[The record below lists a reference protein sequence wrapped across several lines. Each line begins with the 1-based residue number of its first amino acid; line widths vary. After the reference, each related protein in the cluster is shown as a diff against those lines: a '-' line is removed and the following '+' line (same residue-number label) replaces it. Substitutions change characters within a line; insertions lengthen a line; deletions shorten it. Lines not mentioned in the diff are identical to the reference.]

1 MTKLLQYHYLPFT
14 QDEIQK
20 GNKMLVVLQAVGNE
34 YKINHVD
41 IKFKAYSRKKKKN
54 AVWAALDKID

>member
-14 QDEIQK
+14 HDEIQK

-54 AVWAALDKID
+54 AV

>member
-14 QDEIQK
+14 HDEIQK

-41 IKFKAYSRKKKKN
+41 IKFKAYSRKKN

>member
-14 QDEIQK
+14 HDEIQK

-34 YKINHVD
+34 HKINRVD
-41 IKFKAYSRKKKKN
+41 IKFKAYSRKKN
-54 AVWAALDKID
+54 AV

>member
-14 QDEIQK
+14 HDEIQK

-41 IKFKAYSRKKKKN
+41 IKFKAYSRKKKKKM
-54 AVWAALDKID
+54 LFEQL

>member
-1 MTKLLQYHYLPFT
+1 MTKLPQYHYLPFT

-34 YKINHVD
+34 YKINRVD
-41 IKFKAYSRKKKKN
+41 IKFKAPEKKN
-54 AVWAALDKID
+54 ALWAALDKID

>member
-34 YKINHVD
+34 HKINRVD
-41 IKFKAYSRKKKKN
+41 IKFKAYSRKKKKKM
-54 AVWAALDKID
+54 LFEQL

>member
-14 QDEIQK
+14 HDEIQK

-41 IKFKAYSRKKKKN
+41 MKFKAYSRKKKKM
-54 AVWAALDKID
+54 LFEQL